1 MRCLMIPDSLSPS
14 SQGWIAHHAGMVR
27 AGAWVAILIT
37 AWCPAQDPSRPP
49 GFWPDKATAPNPAN
63 PQPDA
68 HMQLARELKRAQTQR
83 YAAANA
89 ERKRQLEQDSA
100 LLLQLAAE
108 LDAEMEKAGNGAP
121 PSSAVRK
128 AESIE
133 KLAHT
138 VKEKMKLT
146 AAAG

>member
-1 MRCLMIPDSLSPS
+1 MRCLMIPDSPSPS
-14 SQGWIAHHAGMVR
+14 NQGWIAHHAGRVR
-27 AGAWVAILIT
+27 MGAWIAILIT
-37 AWCPAQDPSRPP
+37 AVCPAQDPSRPP

-63 PQPDA
+63 RQPDA
-68 HMQLARELKRAQTQR
+68 HMQLERESKRAQTQR

-108 LDAEMEKAGNGAP
+108 LDAEMDKAGNGAP
-121 PSSAVRK
+121 PPSAVRK

-133 KLAHT
+133 KLART

>member
-1 MRCLMIPDSLSPS
+1 MRCMMIPDSPSPS
-14 SQGWIAHHAGMVR
+14 SQGWIAHHAGRVR
-27 AGAWVAILIT
+27 AGAWVAILIA

-49 GFWPDKATAPNPAN
+49 GYWPDKATAPNPAN
-63 PQPDA
+63 PQPDL
-68 HMQLARELKRAQTQR
+68 HMQLARESKRAQAQR

-121 PSSAVRK
+121 PSSAVRR
-128 AESIE
+128 AETIE

-146 AAAG
+146 AAVG

>member
-1 MRCLMIPDSLSPS
+1 
-14 SQGWIAHHAGMVR
+14 
-27 AGAWVAILIT
+27 
-37 AWCPAQDPSRPP
+37 
-49 GFWPDKATAPNPAN
+49 
-63 PQPDA
+63 
-68 HMQLARELKRAQTQR
+68 MQSERNAKRAQVQR
-83 YAAANA
+83 YDAANS

-108 LDAEMEKAGNGAP
+108 LETEVGKTGHEAP
-121 PSSAVRK
+121 TASVVRK
-128 AESIE
+128 AETIE